1 MTNYYGVDWIL
12 FALVFW
18 HLVLL
23 GNQKR
28 SAFLVGMLA
37 TVFGVTFGVMSESLA
52 TTAMNITFCLLH
64 WRAYLKWCHEQKQI

>member
-18 HLVLL
+18 HIWLL
-23 GNQKR
+23 GNQRR

-37 TVFGVTFGVMSESLA
+37 TVFGATFGVMSGSLA
-52 TTAMNITFCLLH
+52 TTVMNITFCFLH
-64 WRAYLKWCHEQKQI
+64 WRAYLKWCHEQK